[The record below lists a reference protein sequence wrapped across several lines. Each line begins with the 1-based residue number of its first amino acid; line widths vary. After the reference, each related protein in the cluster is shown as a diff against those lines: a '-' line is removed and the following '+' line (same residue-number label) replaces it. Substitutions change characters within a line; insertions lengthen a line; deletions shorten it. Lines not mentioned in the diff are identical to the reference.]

1 LHHSYQS
8 GGTFTVTLTARDS
21 AGGIGTAV
29 TSVFVQVAAPLAVAL
44 SASTTPSGTNTI
56 VSFTATVIGL
66 GNDVVVNYHWVFGS
80 TLGTADTSSN
90 QVTRTYAAGTGSV
103 TPFVTITTSSGKT
116 ATGSTVII
124 IP

>member
-1 LHHSYQS
+1 
-8 GGTFTVTLTARDS
+8 V
-21 AGGIGTAV
+21 GTAV
-29 TSVFVQVAAPLAVAL
+29 TTVFVQEAPPLAVSL

-80 TLGTADTSSN
+80 TLGTADTTSN

-103 TPFVTITTSSGKT
+103 TPVVTITTSSGKT
-116 ATGSTVII
+116 ATGSTAIT